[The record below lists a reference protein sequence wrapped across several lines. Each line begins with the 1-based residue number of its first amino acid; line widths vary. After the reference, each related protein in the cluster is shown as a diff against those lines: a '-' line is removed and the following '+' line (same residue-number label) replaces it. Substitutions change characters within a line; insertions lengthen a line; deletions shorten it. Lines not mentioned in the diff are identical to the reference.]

1 MMLSLC
7 KVMLSTVACCRKQ
20 HPELSKNL
28 TEFQQHL
35 KNSLEELAP
44 LKVWQLQ
51 GKSVTVS
58 LVHTPV
64 VHNILLAAHTAEILH
79 DFSGF

>member
-7 KVMLSTVACCRKQ
+7 RVMLSTVACCRKQ
-20 HPELSKNL
+20 HPELTKNL

-58 LVHTPV
+58 LVLVTG
-64 VHNILLAAHTAEILH
+64 AR
-79 DFSGF
+79 